1 MWKKFNVA
9 TIHMVFSSE
18 VCLEADR
25 TVYEELG
32 KILRKKV
39 RLYVPGE
46 LLRTKQEDIVILDE
60 ADYLLMDE
68 LMPVPTCLAVIA
80 LSATSYSQAD
90 AIEQS
95 FLNKLRFRIIDSKI
109 VISESWN

>member
-1 MWKKFNVA
+1 MT
-9 TIHMVFSSE
+9 TIHVVFSSE

-25 TVYEELG
+25 PVYEELG
-32 KILRKKV
+32 KILRKTV
-39 RLYVPGE
+39 RLYVAGE
-46 LLRTKQEDIVILDE
+46 LLRIKPKEDIVILDE

-109 VISESWN
+109 QHDLNGLSNSN